1 MEYNLF
7 DQPQEI
13 VLTYRPGD
21 QIEPVQLRYER
32 ELPEGMRRAAASQE
46 SPLQASGG
54 PAPAPWRSAIAP
66 PERAGK
72 GRWGVRLFVAISLLV
87 ALICLGVGI
96 WYIQQ
101 SRTASGSHRPGSGS
115 DSGQDGTV
123 RPPYEDDFYWD
134 DSDTSDED
142 TTIDTYRPYGGS
154 AVRLELV
161 SAGEEA
167 AVLTAG
173 EIYDKLRPSTVTVLG
188 THASSYSVGTG
199 IIFSSDGYILTNY
212 HVISGCS
219 ACQVW
224 VTDEYGVDREYDAL
238 LVGGDADQDLAVLK
252 IDAQDLTAAQFG
264 VSDELSVG
272 DKVYAIGNPL
282 GLELRSTF
290 TDGIVSALDRD
301 VDVDG
306 VTMTLIQTN
315 AALNSG
321 NSGGPLINQYGQVVG
336 VNTIKMMSGYD
347 TIEGLGFA
355 IPTSLAVRWVN
366 EIIEFGKI
374 APQPVLGVTINRIPE
389 ALPDGTTGLK
399 VETVTPGLSG
409 DNAGVQ
415 PGDYV
420 VAFAGE
426 SVSRTED
433 ILALR
438 RELHVGDLVII
449 RVYRNG
455 EYLDLTMEMMA
466 EQ

>member
-7 DQPQEI
+7 DQPKEI
-13 VLTYRPGD
+13 VLTYRPGE

-32 ELPEGMRRAAASQE
+32 ELPEGMRQ
-46 SPLQASGG
+46 G
-54 PAPAPWRSAIAP
+54 PACGDPFEDTGGQLSAPATWHSAIAP
-66 PERAGK
+66 PEKARK
-72 GRWGVRLFVAISLLV
+72 GRWGVRLFVAVSLLL
-87 ALICLGVGI
+87 ALVCLGVGL
-96 WYIQQ
+96 WYIRQDRSE
-101 SRTASGSHRPGSGS
+101 SRPEQ
-115 DSGQDGTV
+115 GQDDTA
-123 RPPYEDDFYWD
+123 RPPYKDDYYWGYG
-134 DSDTSDED
+134 DTSNEE
-142 TTIDTYRPYGGS
+142 TTIGSYRPFGGS
-154 AVRLELV
+154 AVKLEL
-161 SAGEEA
+161 SPAGGDA
-167 AVLTAG
+167 VVLTAG
-173 EIYDKLRPSTVTVLG
+173 EIYSSLRPSTVTVLG
-188 THASSYSVGTG
+188 SHAASYSVGTG

-219 ACQVW
+219 GCQVW

-252 IDAQDLTAAQFG
+252 IDAQDLPAAQFG
-264 VSDELSVG
+264 VSDELAVG

-290 TDGIVSALDRD
+290 TDGIVSAIDRD

-315 AALNSG
+315 TALNSG

-366 EIIEFGKI
+366 EIIELGEI

-389 ALPDGTTGLK
+389 TLPDGTTGLK

-409 DNAGVQ
+409 DKAGVR

-426 SVSRTED
+426 SVQRTED

-438 RELHVGDLVII
+438 RDLHVGDAVSI
-449 RVYRNG
+449 RVYRDG